1 MKTKLILLAMLSMFV
16 VGCAGYPI
24 TIEGVY
30 HGDGV
35 WVERGPCHPPISH
48 PPVVIHDRHGRH
60 DPWYHDG
67 PDVYVEPDGDVIYR
81 HPNGLE
87 SYHPSTYS
95 SRSPYEYD
103 RYLDRRRRNRW

>member
-1 MKTKLILLAMLSMFV
+1 MKTKLLLLAMLSMLV

-24 TIEGVY
+24 TVEGVY

-35 WVERGPCHPPISH
+35 WVERGPCHPP
-48 PPVVIHDRHGRH
+48 VIVHERHDRWHRS
-60 DPWYHDG
+60 Y

-87 SYHPSTYS
+87 SYHPSTYN